1 MVCGVLI
8 VISILNVEIF
18 GAFTCLGHK
27 LIDGARNYVV
37 IRSDHVTTYP
47 PQKAAREIV
56 CAAPD
61 KCI

>member
-1 MVCGVLI
+1 MMISTYMVQ
-8 VISILNVEIF
+8 EKW
-18 GAFTCLGHK
+18 FTYSM

>member
-1 MVCGVLI
+1 MYVVASLKRLA
-8 VISILNVEIF
+8 VKEDRRPVF
-18 GAFTCLGHK
+18 K

-37 IRSDHVTTYP
+37 IHSDHVTTYP

>member
-1 MVCGVLI
+1 MAHL
-8 VISILNVEIF
+8 
-18 GAFTCLGHK
+18 

-61 KCI
+61 KCF